1 MVESEVNSITL
12 THIHDRTNSW
22 LATGTLIKKK
32 KKKKKKIDVV
42 KLVLWSQT
50 FPLGPMMR
58 SKCQWNGVALLC
70 YNLSC
75 EYTLWT
81 SYYPIRPIVR

>member
-1 MVESEVNSITL
+1 MVEPEVNSITL

-32 KKKKKKIDVV
+32 
-42 KLVLWSQT
+42 
-50 FPLGPMMR
+50 GPMMR
-58 SKCQWNGVALLC
+58 SKCEWNGVALLY

-75 EYTLWT
+75 EYPLWT
-81 SYYPIRPIVR
+81 SYYPVRPI

>member
-1 MVESEVNSITL
+1 MVEPEVNSITL

-22 LATGTLIKKK
+22 LATGTLIKTKK
-32 KKKKKKIDVV
+32 NKKTDVV
-42 KLVLWSQT
+42 KLVLWSQA

-58 SKCQWNGVALLC
+58 SKCEWNGVALLY

-75 EYTLWT
+75 EYPLWT